1 MNEGKEKEFDF
12 HFQTPAAHGLSFRRL
27 ICNSAGQSL
36 SELFNRNAP
45 TPPNNNLL
53 RGTLTL
59 LRESAMTVYA
69 DNSPRT
75 ESIE

>member
-45 TPPNNNLL
+45 TPRTTTSYVAP
-53 RGTLTL
+53 
-59 LRESAMTVYA
+59 
-69 DNSPRT
+69 SP
-75 ESIE
+75 S